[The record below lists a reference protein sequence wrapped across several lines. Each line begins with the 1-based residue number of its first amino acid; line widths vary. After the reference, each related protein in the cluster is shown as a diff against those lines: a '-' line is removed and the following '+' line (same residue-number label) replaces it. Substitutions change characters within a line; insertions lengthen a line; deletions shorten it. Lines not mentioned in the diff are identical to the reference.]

1 MKRTRQEKLYN
12 QIMSNISKKL
22 RPIIEAAMNEAE
34 DDDVKSEIRK
44 ATDYLIKDGNI
55 KDLNQA
61 ISMLKAM
68 YRPNTPMAN
77 SLYKRDKFN
86 NVKYLDII
94 AELERRVNDNKNLI
108 NDSMNNRR
116 RIYRY

>member
-1 MKRTRQEKLYN
+1 
-12 QIMSNISKKL
+12 
-22 RPIIEAAMNEAE
+22 
-34 DDDVKSEIRK
+34 
-44 ATDYLIKDGNI
+44 
-55 KDLNQA
+55 
-61 ISMLKAM
+61 M